1 MASVTALLSPRWF
14 LLLALLTLF
23 GATPVRAQDDDE
35 KAVNL
40 SNCLSRK
47 NLSKCK
53 KGWLTP
59 QDLLRVDEI
68 ERQENQRIC
77 LTGKTPDKCDRA
89 LLSLRDIQQTI
100 VAERRENLKNCLLGP
115 GADRRPCRRE
125 WLNEA
130 EAKRVE
136 GSGKTPMDARPTSV
150 ETRPS
155 EPTPSA
161 VAPAAQPAPAFP
173 ARPERLG
180 GALTTPAK
188 PPVLPAPTPAP
199 SPPAAP
205 VVAPPVAAPA
215 PRPLFIEVPQTPE
228 VRKEAAAKA
237 AREDKAA
244 KVAKLRAAKAAA
256 AASASREARAAA
268 RSKTAATPA
277 AAAPGSAA
285 AGSAREPESPY
296 AHCNA
301 EQFIE
306 NVSSEGRVAELED
319 GSLWIIALR
328 DADRILSWD
337 LPAHVAA
344 CPTELVNVENGQSV
358 QARRQE

>member
-1 MASVTALLSPRWF
+1 MAPVSALLSPRWL
-14 LLLALLTLF
+14 LLLALLMLF
-23 GATPVRAQDDDE
+23 GAQPVRAQDDDE

-47 NLSKCK
+47 NLHKCK

-115 GADRRPCRRE
+115 GADRRPCRRD
-125 WLNEA
+125 WLNDA
-130 EAKRVE
+130 EMKRVE
-136 GSGKTPMDARPTSV
+136 TSGKTPLDIRPALAERSA
-150 ETRPS
+150 
-155 EPTPSA
+155 EPVQPVVAQPSA
-161 VAPAAQPAPAFP
+161 PQPASFP

-180 GALTTPAK
+180 GTVALPAK
-188 PPVLPAPTPAP
+188 PPASTP
-199 SPPAAP
+199 AP
-205 VVAPPVAAPA
+205 VVAPSVAAPT
-215 PRPLFIEVPQTPE
+215 PQPLFIEVPPTPAA
-228 VRKEAAAKA
+228 RKEAAKA

-256 AASASREARAAA
+256 AASASREARAA
-268 RSKTAATPA
+268 RSKAVPTAAVA
-277 AAAPGSAA
+277 ATGAA

-319 GSLWIIALR
+319 GSMWIIALR

-344 CPTELVNVENGQSV
+344 CPTELINVENGQSV

>member
-1 MASVTALLSPRWF
+1 MVRTSALSSSRWF

-23 GATPVRAQDDDE
+23 GASPVWAQDDDE

-47 NLSKCK
+47 NLHKCK

-77 LTGKTPDKCDRA
+77 LTGKTPDKCDRG

-115 GADRRPCRRE
+115 GGDRRPCRRE

-130 EAKRVE
+130 EMKRVE
-136 GSGKTPMDARPTSV
+136 ASGKLPLEARPA
-150 ETRPS
+150 
-155 EPTPSA
+155 SA
-161 VAPAAQPAPAFP
+161 DRTVDSPVVAQPTASQPQAFP
-173 ARPERLG
+173 RPERLG
-180 GALTTPAK
+180 GPVT
-188 PPVLPAPTPAP
+188 PPVAQLPVVPQ
-199 SPPAAP
+199 P
-205 VVAPPVAAPA
+205 VVAPAQQPVFIDVPKAVPA
-215 PRPLFIEVPQTPE
+215 S
-228 VRKEAAAKA
+228 RKAESKTEAKA
-237 AREDKAA
+237 ATKAA
-244 KVAKLRAAKAAA
+244 R
-256 AASASREARAAA
+256 AASAAREARVTTRDKALAPAVAA
-268 RSKTAATPA
+268 AATPA
-277 AAAPGSAA
+277 A
-285 AGSAREPESPY
+285 RETRSPY

-319 GSLWIIALR
+319 GSLWIIVLR
-328 DADRILSWD
+328 DADRVLSWD
-337 LPAHVAA
+337 LPAHVVA
-344 CPTELVNVENGQSV
+344 CPTELINVENGQSV